1 MCLLLTDV
9 TSAAGEKD
17 RGEMTDPGVREVEV
31 GSCEGREEGNGERGR
46 GEGAE
51 SGSNSPARGSENPN
65 KGECTGVWGCE
76 GSLYGHLEP

>member
-46 GEGAE
+46 GGC
-51 SGSNSPARGSENPN
+51 
-65 KGECTGVWGCE
+65 GERQQQPGQGE
-76 GSLYGHLEP
+76 